1 MITPKV
7 PPKQSRSTRKF
18 LFTVLVFD
26 SLMRLTPPLSIF
38 ALSTVAVAAYKV
50 SPERA
55 RTKIKSAMFDIRKS
69 ISSWIKPEEQEE
81 ELVDEYEFN
90 EHGSIEQDAK
100 KNMEEREADDKS
112 YPPETIETYPV
123 APLLTPLTNDVSG
136 TSALLTF

>member
-50 SPERA
+50 SPDRA
-55 RTKIKSAMFDIRKS
+55 KTKIKSAMFDIRKS

-90 EHGSIEQDAK
+90 ENGSVEQDAK

-112 YPPETIETYPV
+112 YPPETI
-123 APLLTPLTNDVSG
+123 
-136 TSALLTF
+136 

>member
-18 LFTVLVFD
+18 LFTVLIFD

-69 ISSWIKPEEQEE
+69 ISTWIKPDEEDNSENWSINR
-81 ELVDEYEFN
+81 DNPEYEFN
-90 EHGSIEQDAK
+90 ENGSIEQDAK
-100 KNMEEREADDKS
+100 KNMEKREADDKY
-112 YPPETIETYPV
+112 YPPETE
-123 APLLTPLTNDVSG
+123 
-136 TSALLTF
+136 

>member
-7 PPKQSRSTRKF
+7 PPKQSRFTRKF

-90 EHGSIEQDAK
+90 EHGSVEQDAK
-100 KNMEEREADDKS
+100 KNMEQREADDKY
-112 YPPETIETYPV
+112 YPPETE
-123 APLLTPLTNDVSG
+123 
-136 TSALLTF
+136 